1 MEQLWISCI
10 YYLLCFIVKEKR
22 DHAVKS
28 SDNDLKIKMG
38 HFILTT
44 LCVALSSC
52 NFVRFKKQTNKHI
65 K

>member
-1 MEQLWISCI
+1 MDFL
-10 YYLLCFIVKEKR
+10 YLLSFMLHCERKK

-44 LCVALSSC
+44 LCVAFELSSC
-52 NFVRFKKQTNKHI
+52 NFVRFLKKYI
-65 K
+65 